1 MKKFLIPL
9 TIMIAGATSLF
20 SPLYA
25 TGDCGVNPVIHVP
38 SKCRPPHEV
47 PANDPTGTCTLQDG
61 SCWSANCYGTVW
73 SNAVPGRCG
82 NGIITENTVPR
93 CLASYAVTNVLI
105 YEYSTQCMQT
115 SGDSCT
121 CLLMAT
127 GVSDNVPVCNCM
139 DLEPLH

>member
-9 TIMIAGATSLF
+9 TILIAGATSLF

-47 PANDPTGTCTLQDG
+47 PANAPTGTCTLQDG

-105 YEYSTQCMQT
+105 YEYSTSCMQT
-115 SGDSCT
+115 GDSCT